1 MKTIEMK
8 KATAPLAEYAR
19 DARREPFVLTVGGR
33 PVAALVPLKN
43 ADIETATLSTDPR
56 FLALIERSRSRQK
69 KEGGISGAEMR
80 RRLGLAKKRHSA

>member
-1 MKTIEMK
+1 MKTLEIK
-8 KATAPLAEYAR
+8 KATAPLSEYAR

-56 FLALIERSRSRQK
+56 FIALIERSRSRQK

-80 RRLGLAKKRHSA
+80 RRLGLATKKHSA